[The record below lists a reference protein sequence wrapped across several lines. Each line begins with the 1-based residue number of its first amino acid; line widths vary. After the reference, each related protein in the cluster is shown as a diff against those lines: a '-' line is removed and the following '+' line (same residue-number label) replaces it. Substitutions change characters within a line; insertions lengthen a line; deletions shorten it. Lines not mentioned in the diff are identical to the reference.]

1 MSTDDVAERH
11 AAAEDERVRLGLL
24 ERHEKAVR
32 ERERARERRRDIRSR
47 RPGEK
52 AARPAPRRVPTTLR
66 I

>member
-32 ERERARERRRDIRSR
+32 ERERARERRRVAALCCDLRVDDTGFC
-47 RPGEK
+47 PGGL
-52 AARPAPRRVPTTLR
+52 V
-66 I
+66 